1 MPREIPQSPSP
12 PAAGQLKAVVRRRWR
27 LGVVTFTLPCVVALG
42 LVAFLPSLY
51 ESHALVLV
59 DAPTTAGALE
69 VSGARIEQLTKE
81 NLSEP
86 QLVAVLGT
94 LSEPADDAAVQA
106 LRRDIEIE
114 TEKVNG
120 PSGQTSIGVAIRVRS
135 FDPERAAHV
144 ANELAD
150 FYTAAERA
158 RLQQEAAALEAQ
170 IKDARAQLDEQEARV
185 REFEAQHLRELP
197 EQVQLHLASI
207 ESLNAQLE
215 MIKENRT
222 RALERS
228 RTAGEAGAV
237 APVDPEAAE
246 LARLRQQLADLRVHA
261 SEQHPDVVR
270 LRRTIETLEARHK
283 PAPSAAPATRG
294 DELDS
299 QLRVWSREEREIE
312 ARIAS
317 VQREA
322 LNAARR
328 GQERAAL
335 LPTYEAA
342 RTSYTDLLRRYDE
355 LQARR
360 GESGDRVPF
369 HVVEAA
375 RPAPGAV
382 LPNRPRMAGLGII
395 FAALAALAMVWVRE
409 QVDRTFHTSAELRAF
424 TRLPVLGHIP
434 RIVTASDRR
443 RRAWRS
449 VLVTLAFALV
459 IVAVIVATQHAA
471 ANPEV
476 FRMVTRTGGP

>member
-1 MPREIPQSPSP
+1 MPRDIPQSPSP
-12 PAAGQLKAVVRRRWR
+12 PAAGQLKAVVRRHWR
-27 LGVVTFTLPCVVALG
+27 LGVVTFSVPCVVALG

-51 ESHALVLV
+51 ESRALVLV

-86 QLVAVLGT
+86 RLVAVLGK
-94 LSEPADDAAVQA
+94 LAEPATDAGAQA

-120 PSGQTSIGVAIRVRS
+120 PSGQTSIGVAIRVRG

-158 RLQQEAAALEAQ
+158 RMQQEAAALEAQ

-228 RTAGEAGAV
+228 RTTGVPGIA
-237 APVDPEAAE
+237 APADPDGAE

-270 LRRTIETLEARHK
+270 LRRTIETL
-283 PAPSAAPATRG
+283 
-294 DELDS
+294 
-299 QLRVWSREEREIE
+299 
-312 ARIAS
+312 
-317 VQREA
+317 
-322 LNAARR
+322 
-328 GQERAAL
+328 
-335 LPTYEAA
+335 
-342 RTSYTDLLRRYDE
+342 
-355 LQARR
+355 
-360 GESGDRVPF
+360 
-369 HVVEAA
+369 
-375 RPAPGAV
+375 
-382 LPNRPRMAGLGII
+382 
-395 FAALAALAMVWVRE
+395 
-409 QVDRTFHTSAELRAF
+409 
-424 TRLPVLGHIP
+424 
-434 RIVTASDRR
+434 
-443 RRAWRS
+443 
-449 VLVTLAFALV
+449 
-459 IVAVIVATQHAA
+459 
-471 ANPEV
+471 
-476 FRMVTRTGGP
+476 